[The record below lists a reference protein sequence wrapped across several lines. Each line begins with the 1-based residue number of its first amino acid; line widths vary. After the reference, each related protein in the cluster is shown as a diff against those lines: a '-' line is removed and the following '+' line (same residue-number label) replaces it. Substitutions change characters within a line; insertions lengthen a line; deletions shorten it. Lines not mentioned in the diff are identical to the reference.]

1 MEISHTSMA
10 STPLR
15 APSTRAGRSLSPST
29 TKSPLLKLFPNE
41 NHLDNASPAAAR
53 KPKTSKSKSKKKPVA
68 KEQPLPATTT
78 TVTEVETANKVTEPA
93 TATAEVET
101 ATAEVETSTTEP
113 ATATSVLSQVYK
125 IITKHHGLAYG
136 TPNSPIYGENNK
148 SSMTRAFK
156 AMGLGDDSEGAVF
169 CDVGSGTGAPSLHA
183 ACEYP
188 GLLSYGF
195 ELMGSRWWISQTILN
210 DVLCNKLTAEVGSRV
225 LLAHVDLGDLEDFG
239 PCTHVFAFDTG
250 FPQCALKLFGKAVN
264 QSRHIKVL
272 GSFHKLAVLEK
283 AGFKNLE
290 LHCKVKMTMSGSSEG
305 KQLLVYRRRCEEDVD
320 AKDRSWNLTRLC
332 AVPSKSEF
340 QPTVAHGASYVA
352 GEEERVKGRKPY
364 QAWVQ
369 DQIGFHRQ
377 ASVGVRT
384 RAASRR
390 AAQDA

>member
-1 MEISHTSMA
+1 MA

-15 APSTRAGRSLSPST
+15 VPSTRTAKSLSPSSV
-29 TKSPLLKLFPNE
+29 KSPLPKLFPDE
-41 NHLDNASPAAAR
+41 NHLENASLPR
-53 KPKTSKSKSKKKPVA
+53 KPKTNKSKKKPVA
-68 KEQPLPATTT
+68 TEQLPTTTTTTTATTT
-78 TVTEVETANKVTEPA
+78 SAKEVAPK
-93 TATAEVET
+93 
-101 ATAEVETSTTEP
+101 TT
-113 ATATSVLSQVYK
+113 TVLSQVYK

-156 AMGLGDDSEGAVF
+156 AMGLGEDEGVVF

-188 GLLSYGF
+188 GILSYGF

-225 LLAHVDLGDLEDFG
+225 LLAHVDLGDLVDFG

-250 FPQCALKLFGKAVN
+250 FPLCALELFGKAVN
-264 QSRHIKVL
+264 QSHHIKVL

-290 LHCKVKMTMSGSSEG
+290 LQTKVKMTMSGSSEG
-305 KQLLVYRRRCEEDVD
+305 KQLLVYRRSRDQEDED
-320 AKDRSWNLTRLC
+320 TKDKNWNLTRLC
-332 AVPSKSEF
+332 PVPSKSEF
-340 QPTVAHGASYVA
+340 QPTVAHGVSYVT

-377 ASVGVRT
+377 ASMGVKT
-384 RAASRR
+384 RAATRR
-390 AAQDA
+390 AMAEEGEKA